1 MRKIVVSIENNEY
14 KIQYDEEKDNE
25 LTTEVLKR
33 ATKDYSR
40 DRLEFKED
48 EDYKIFTIKHG
59 DKKNKIIVAK
69 NEEILKNN
77 IEKIISEI
85 HVNTALF
92 VDLSKTYEAQDGAI
106 YNCEINSRTTF
117 CNENRIIGLCITNA
131 IFRLLVILS
140 FAFSPFPMIALV
152 LIVKLFVDYTVLGV
166 SCAADA
172 KFVYSFKTWLF
183 ASGIIG
189 LVDGMAYSLIKK
201 VKNIIAD
208 IKNDNFIRRI
218 KSHFKK
224 KKKVKEEK
232 QEKNQKTNQTKNDI
246 DEVITNLFDE
256 LEKDKI
262 HVEPIMF
269 TPQPVSK
276 LDNPNS
282 TEEVDIALSNLYLIR
297 TIEGFISN
305 LSMDDKSKYQIELN
319 KILINPMN
327 DVMNNEIKSRNVY
340 SELLVLY
347 ERILQNVQYGN
358 IDNSSGILEGNELI
372 KARR

>member
-14 KIQYDEEKDNE
+14 KIQYDKEKDSG

-92 VDLSKTYEAQDGAI
+92 VDLSKTQEAQDGAI
-106 YNCEINSRTTF
+106 YNSEINSRTTF
-117 CNENRIIGLCITNA
+117 FNENRIIGLCITNSV
-131 IFRLLVILS
+131 FHVLLTLL
-140 FAFSPFPMIALV
+140 FGFSSLPMISIL
-152 LIVKLFVDYTVLGV
+152 LIMKILIDYIVLGV
-166 SCAADA
+166 CCGADA
-172 KFVYSFKTWLF
+172 KFMYSKKTWLF
-183 ASGIIG
+183 VSGIIG

-201 VKNIIAD
+201 AKNIIAD

-224 KKKVKEEK
+224 KKKVKDKK
-232 QEKNQKTNQTKNDI
+232 QEKNQTKIDI
-246 DEVITNLFDE
+246 DNVITNLFEE

-276 LDNPNS
+276 LDNPNT

-297 TIEGFISN
+297 TIEGLISK
-305 LSMDDKSKYQIELN
+305 LSMDDRNKYQIELN
-319 KILINPMN
+319 KILKNPMN

-347 ERILQNVQYGN
+347 EKVLQNVQYGN
-358 IDNSSGILEGNELI
+358 IDNSSDILESNKLI